1 MRGRLADLRTA
12 LAGLDATPGELV
24 RVREEVPA
32 RYGVSARY
40 ARWAGAPAPPPTG
53 PGPAVLFEQVTPDS
67 GAPSA
72 VLMGLYGTRRRA
84 AGLLGLTPVEL
95 PHHLRDAVASPL
107 PAVHVEDAAA
117 IRRTACAP
125 DLTTLPIPV
134 LTDEDAG
141 PYLTLGAV
149 LATDPETGVRN
160 LSIHRMCVQGP
171 DLLTI
176 WMVPGR
182 DLERAHQAALRRG
195 ESLPVAIH
203 LGVAPA
209 VLLASCCPTSLVPAG
224 LDELAV
230 AGALGGAPVE
240 LMPCR
245 TVDTDCIAHAEYVL
259 EGELLADTMPENP
272 EGAAATLEFLG
283 YQGRAHPALPVIRV
297 TGITARPGAIL
308 QAVSGPGHEQSVLL
322 GFGMEAAVLER
333 LSRRGAPVSS
343 VHCHT
348 AGGGQLM
355 AVVQWR
361 RKRAAADDAAV
372 RDHCRAILEEFRMI
386 KLVVAVD
393 DDVDPESDQDLWWAM
408 ATRLQADQDVVVLP
422 DREGFPLDPTQ
433 SPLYSPTVSAD
444 GRTAKAVF
452 DCTVPFA
459 QRDRFRRPG
468 FTRDAPPPA
477 PAPRLPDAP
486 LPR

>member
-1 MRGRLADLRTA
+1 MTRRVADLRTT
-12 LAGLDATPGELV
+12 LAGLDAMPGELV

-32 RYGVSARY
+32 RFGVSSRY

-53 PGPAVLFEQVTPDS
+53 PGPAVLFEQVTPEN
-67 GAPSA
+67 GPPGA

-84 AGLLGLTPVEL
+84 AALLGLTPAEL
-95 PHHLRDAVASPL
+95 PYRLLDAVASPV
-107 PAVHVEDAAA
+107 PPVRIQGEAPWV
-117 IRRTACAP
+117 RTSCEP
-125 DLTTLPIPV
+125 DLTRLPVPV

-149 LATDPETGVRN
+149 LVTDPETGVRN
-160 LSIHRMCVQGP
+160 LSVHRMCLQGP
-171 DLLTI
+171 DRLTI

-182 DLERAHQAALRRG
+182 DLERAYEAALRRG
-195 ESLPVAIH
+195 QTLPVSVH
-203 LGVAPA
+203 LGIAPA
-209 VLLASCCPTSLVPAG
+209 VLLSSCCPTSLVPAE

-240 LMPCR
+240 LMPCV
-245 TVDTDCIAHAEYVL
+245 TVEAECIAHAEYVI
-259 EGELLADTMPENP
+259 EGELLPERRPENP
-272 EGAAATLEFLG
+272 AGSAATPEFLG
-283 YQGRAHPALPVIRV
+283 YQGRAHPSLPVIRV
-297 TGITARPGAIL
+297 TGITARQGAIL
-308 QAVSGPGHEQSVLL
+308 QAVSGPGHEQSILL
-322 GFGMEAAVLER
+322 GFGMEAAVLDR
-333 LSRRGAPVSS
+333 LLRHGAPVLA

-355 AVVQWR
+355 TVVQWR
-361 RKRAAADDAAV
+361 HKRAAEDDALV
-372 RDHCRAILEEFRMI
+372 REACKAILEEFRMI

-393 DDVDPESDQDLWWAM
+393 EDVDLESDQDLWWAM

-433 SPLYSPTVSAD
+433 STAYSPTVSAD

-459 QRDRFRRPG
+459 HRERFRRARFTPEVPPTAPG
-468 FTRDAPPPA
+468 PQ
-477 PAPRLPDAP
+477 LPTERF
-486 LPR
+486 LR